1 LVVKKTD
8 LLRSL
13 TEEPIESKTLPRKRG
28 KHGVVE
34 CEHTGHEKG
43 GKEKKK
49 IDDDVGLGA
58 PSVCFGAG

>member
-13 TEEPIESKTLPRKRG
+13 TEEPIEGETLPG
-28 KHGVVE
+28 KGGEHGVVE

-43 GKEKKK
+43 SEEEKK
-49 IDDDVGLGA
+49 IDDDVGFEA
-58 PSVCFGAG
+58 PSVCLGTG